1 MHYTHTGKHAHNTS
15 THPKDICRLFS
26 IQWLGIV
33 IPNKESR
40 VKFVVLRWWVQSDAE
55 KVSCCQPQQSVSIMP
70 SRCRRP
76 DVFTINCQDVWC
88 TTAALVRA
96 LLNLTSCWIPFYILL
111 LCPSVLESDFC
122 YRPAS
127 SPRADFLMMWMC
139 SALNAKMC
147 AMDVKIPVEWLC
159 VRCSNWHAW

>member
-15 THPKDICRLFS
+15 THPKDIYRLFS

-76 DVFTINCQDVWC
+76 DVFTIKCQDVWC

-111 LCPSVLESDFC
+111 LCPSVLSNIFAIDLHHHRELI
-122 YRPAS
+122 S
-127 SPRADFLMMWMC
+127 SWCGCVVLWM
-139 SALNAKMC
+139 LK
-147 AMDVKIPVEWLC
+147 C
-159 VRCSNWHAW
+159 VPWMLKSL

>member
-40 VKFVVLRWWVQSDAE
+40 VKFVVLRWWAQSDAE
-55 KVSCCQPQQSVSIMP
+55 KVSCCQPQQSVSIML

-76 DVFTINCQDVWC
+76 DVFTIKCQDVWC

-111 LCPSVLESDFC
+111 LCPSVLEIFAIDLHHH
-122 YRPAS
+122 RELIS
-127 SPRADFLMMWMC
+127 SWCGCVVLWM
-139 SALNAKMC
+139 LK
-147 AMDVKIPVEWLC
+147 C
-159 VRCSNWHAW
+159 VPWMLKSL

>member
-76 DVFTINCQDVWC
+76 DVFTIKCQDVWC

-111 LCPSVLESDFC
+111 LCPSVLSNIFAIDLHHHRELI
-122 YRPAS
+122 S
-127 SPRADFLMMWMC
+127 SWCGCVVLWM
-139 SALNAKMC
+139 LK
-147 AMDVKIPVEWLC
+147 C
-159 VRCSNWHAW
+159 VPWMLKSL